1 MEIYKIW
8 IYALKDPR
16 DNSFKYVG
24 MTKNPTKRLYDHIHE
39 KKGKT
44 KKINWIK
51 KLIKLNLLPLM
62 IILDETNNVEVEK
75 METYYIKK
83 LIKLNLLPLMIIL
96 DETNN
101 VEVEKMETYY
111 IKKLIDEGNELLN
124 YDENGIGTA
133 KKINKETIN
142 TLRKKNIKKV
152 IRYNLNGKK
161 IDEFISLREAERI
174 TGINHGNISKCCT
187 GKYKHSGGFI
197 FKFENDE
204 CNYKII
210 NPNAIKKKVIEV
222 DINGNLINE
231 YNSIT
236 EASKKTDIDQSN
248 ISKIC
253 NGKLKKSNNKYF
265 KFKEI
270 D

>member
-44 KKINWIK
+44 KKINW
-51 KLIKLNLLPLM
+51 
-62 IILDETNNVEVEK
+62 
-75 METYYIKK
+75 IKK

-236 EASKKTDIDQSN
+236 EASKKTNIDQSN

>member
-44 KKINWIK
+44 KKINW
-51 KLIKLNLLPLM
+51 
-62 IILDETNNVEVEK
+62 
-75 METYYIKK
+75 IKK

-187 GKYKHSGGFI
+187 GKFKHSGGFI

-236 EASKKTDIDQSN
+236 EASKKTNIDQSN

>member
-44 KKINWIK
+44 KKINW
-51 KLIKLNLLPLM
+51 
-62 IILDETNNVEVEK
+62 
-75 METYYIKK
+75 IKK